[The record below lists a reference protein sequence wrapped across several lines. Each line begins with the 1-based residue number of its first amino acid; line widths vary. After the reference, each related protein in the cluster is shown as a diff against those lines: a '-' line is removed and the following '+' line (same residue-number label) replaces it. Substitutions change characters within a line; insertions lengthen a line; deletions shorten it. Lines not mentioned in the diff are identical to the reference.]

1 MTPSDASMPSADAL
15 TTHSGRPMMGDRS
28 GNPTPVRLK
37 TKAMPE
43 EHAIRV
49 YRVTGRVQGVGY
61 RWWTRREAESL
72 GLRGTVRNCEDGSVE
87 VVASG
92 AAGALDHLRRI
103 LEQGPPGA
111 RVAAVTEEPVTGA
124 AVRIPAGFE
133 ILR

>member
-1 MTPSDASMPSADAL
+1 M
-15 TTHSGRPMMGDRS
+15 
-28 GNPTPVRLK
+28 
-37 TKAMPE
+37 KAMPDD
-43 EHAIRV
+43 HAIRV

-61 RWWTRREAESL
+61 RWWTRREAEAL

-92 AAGALDHLRRI
+92 AANDLERLRRI
-103 LEQGPPGA
+103 LEEGPPGA
-111 RVAAVTEEPVTGA
+111 RVTAVTEEPLTGA